1 MPDRRFKRMH
11 EFIEPFR
18 VEPGR
23 KVRLP
28 GDFDPGYTG
37 KLVQKEDADDL
48 LKEGVALLSEYQE
61 RLAAQD
67 TWSLLVIFQAM
78 DAAGKD
84 GTIRH
89 VMSGVNPQGVEVTSF
104 KTPSELE
111 RDHDYLWRSALRLP
125 ARGNIGIFNRS
136 YYEECLVV
144 RVHPQILAGQ
154 KLPPKSKGKD
164 VFARRFREINDWE
177 RYLVDNGTRIVK
189 VFLNVSKEEQRERF
203 LARIGEADK
212 NWKFSAGDARERR
225 YWDDYQRAFE
235 DVLSHTSTEWAPWH
249 VIPADRKWFMRLGA
263 AAVIIEAMMQLDPQ
277 FPTASADALAD
288 MEAAK
293 GELLAEGPLREDVV
307 IAGIDDEPAAA
318 AEGAE
323 AAEAVAPD
331 AAPPHA
337 APPDAAPPG
346 KGKGK
351 GKGKKGKKGKG

>member
-1 MPDRRFKRMH
+1 MADRRFNRIH
-11 EFIEPFR
+11 ELIAPFR

-28 GDFDPGYTG
+28 RDFDPGYTG
-37 KLVQKEDADDL
+37 TLVKKEDADDL

-144 RVHPQILAGQ
+144 RVHPEILAGQ
-154 KLPPKSKGKD
+154 KLPSGSKGKD
-164 VFARRFREINDWE
+164 IFSRRFRDINDWE

-189 VFLNVSKEEQRERF
+189 LFLNVSKEEQRERF

-212 NWKFSAGDARERR
+212 NWKFSAADARERR

-235 DVLSHTSTEWAPWH
+235 DILSHTSTDWAPWH

-263 AAVIIEAMMQLDPQ
+263 AAVIIEALMKLDPQ
-277 FPTASADALAD
+277 FPTASPEAKAD

-293 GELLAEGPLREDVV
+293 AELLEEGPLREGV
-307 IAGIDDEPAAA
+307 IIKGVNDTPASD
-318 AEGAE
+318 GQ
-323 AAEAVAPD
+323 AVAP
-331 AAPPHA
+331 AAETA
-337 APPDAAPPG
+337 G
-346 KGKGK
+346 KRKGKGK
-351 GKGKKGKKGKG
+351 TPKG